1 MGLFEIITKAE
12 RYRYLKENYT
22 NSLLRILDEAIDNPN
37 DQSTINSL
45 FDVVEDIDNLKVRE
59 LLRMFIQPQEGEHP
73 YNIGPPMRYDRSALL
88 SHPSVTS
95 GEVQIDPVDPM
106 RTSELLAKKDFENH
120 RSTITIHNVI
130 HELQDRLREKMMKEK
145 DTAGYKDKNNF
156 VAEVRYQD
164 RHIKLWNWK
173 ESTLTR
179 QRFVKVPPKLAA
191 QNPDLKPKPYS
202 FRLDY
207 DIHLEYNGITVSFWD
222 HDKQNRY
229 GRQTK
234 SVRAVDLQTI
244 FPDLAEELGLILT
257 VFFASEYYDS
267 LRKKFTVGNKEASA
281 TYESGR
287 LVNWVM
293 RQLHTLYGRHSSSEQ
308 AQIVADKIKP
318 VLQKYIKQRHGTKDF
333 YNAMWYLYNALEIE
347 QPPINELRLMIRQ
360 AI

>member
-202 FRLDY
+202 FLLGY
-207 DIHLEYNGITVSFWD
+207 DNHREYE
-222 HDKQNRY
+222 R
-229 GRQTK
+229 R
-234 SVRAVDLQTI
+234 
-244 FPDLAEELGLILT
+244 
-257 VFFASEYYDS
+257 
-267 LRKKFTVGNKEASA
+267 
-281 TYESGR
+281 
-287 LVNWVM
+287 
-293 RQLHTLYGRHSSSEQ
+293 
-308 AQIVADKIKP
+308 
-318 VLQKYIKQRHGTKDF
+318 
-333 YNAMWYLYNALEIE
+333 
-347 QPPINELRLMIRQ
+347 
-360 AI
+360 